1 MTKII
6 GLTGGIGSGK
16 STVARYIESQGISIY
31 IADDEAR
38 KLTDSMEVK
47 NAIVSAFG
55 NEILENGIVNRKA
68 LSQIVF
74 NNAKNLQKLNSIIH
88 PAVQLHFLEWLEKHS
103 TEPFIIKEAA
113 ILFESGSYKNCDKI
127 ITVEAPEEIRLQRVM
142 LRDHASE
149 DAVKD
154 RMRNQWTDGMRAAK
168 SDFVV
173 VNLNL
178 EEMKLQVDEILKKL
192 KKLQYC
198 TF

>member
-16 STVARYIESQGISIY
+16 STVARYIESKGIPVY

-38 KLTDSMEVK
+38 KLTDTIEVT

-55 NEILENGIVNRKA
+55 NSILENGTINRAA

-74 NNAKNLQKLNSIIH
+74 NNAKNLQILNSIIH
-88 PAVQLHFLEWLEKHS
+88 PAVAVHFVDWLKKHS
-103 TEPFIIKEAA
+103 EDAIIVKEVA

-127 ITVEAPEEIRLQRVM
+127 IAVEAPEEIRIQRVM
-142 LRDHASE
+142 KRDSVTE
-149 DAVKD
+149 ESVKA
-154 RMRNQWTDGMRAAK
+154 RMRNQWTDEMRAEK

-173 VNLNL
+173 INIDLD
-178 EEMKLQVDEILKKL
+178 EMKFEVDQILKKL
-192 KKLQYC
+192 KKLQ
-198 TF
+198 